1 MNIYKEEPYMN
12 QEAQHYETVVDI
24 VADMIVQYMHSASF
38 EIDAYQKEF
47 PNDDNEAPQFPA
59 A

>member
-38 EIDAYQKEF
+38 EIDAYRKES
-47 PNDDNEAPQFPA
+47 PNDVHESPQVPIS
-59 A
+59 

>member
-1 MNIYKEEPYMN
+1 MN

-38 EIDAYQKEF
+38 EIDAYRKES
-47 PNDDNEAPQFPA
+47 PNDVHESHQVPIS
-59 A
+59 

>member
-1 MNIYKEEPYMN
+1 MN

-38 EIDAYQKEF
+38 EIDAYQKES
-47 PNDDNEAPQFPA
+47 PDDSYEAPQLPVS
-59 A
+59 